1 MVSKYQA
8 VKEFLVRQRGDT
20 LRIGFDQVAEIM
32 GGLPEAAYTYRAWWS
47 NNPGFSHAR
56 HGWLAAGWRTA
67 RVDMDAKELTFE
79 RVPTPGAPRSAEC
92 LCGCGGVPA
101 RGEFLPGHDQRL
113 RTRIENTAGGLGNL
127 WQAAQAISS
136 YLEGETT
143 EIELGRILRRHWGRG
158 ERPEPV
164 QRSRPLGIKGIPEE
178 EPEQGM
184 WTPSARAPLTP
195 AAPSRKIGRMSL
207 ERVAP
212 PAEPGIL
219 ALETTLGEHE
229 LHAIADRLASIG
241 RVLEPDDL
249 LPTLRPEAS
258 AFVRQDAF
266 AFCLAACLDRGMPS
280 EVAWTIP
287 HDLKEILGHLDPHQI
302 DVMPREALAEALGR
316 LPRQP
321 RFVNDAP
328 DTLKDLA
335 HIVVDEFA
343 GNAAGIW
350 AQGNAADVKAVFRRV
365 HGVGP
370 GIASM
375 AVLLIEKAFGVRFS
389 DLDHAAMDI
398 KADVHTMRVLYRLG
412 AAPAMTVADAIEAA
426 RRLNPAYPGEIDGA
440 LWSVGRRWCRPQLPD
455 CAGCP
460 MNNLCA
466 RVGVASR

>member
-8 VKEFLVRQRGDT
+8 VEEFLARQRGDT

-79 RVPTPGAPRSAEC
+79 RVSTPGALRTGEC
-92 LCGCGGVPA
+92 LCGCGGVPT

-113 RTRIENTAGGLGNL
+113 RTRIEDAAGGLGNL
-127 WQAAQAISS
+127 WQTAQAINS

-143 EIELGRILRRHWGRG
+143 EAELGRILRRHWGRG
-158 ERPEPV
+158 QQPQPA
-164 QRSRPLGIKGIPEE
+164 QRSRPMGIKGSPEE

-184 WTPSARAPLTP
+184 WTPSARAPLAP
-195 AAPSRKIGRMSL
+195 AAPSREFGRMSL
-207 ERVAP
+207 EQEEP
-212 PAEPGIL
+212 PAEPGIFP
-219 ALETTLGEHE
+219 LETTLGEQE
-229 LHAIADRLASIG
+229 LQAIAGRLASIG

-287 HDLKEILGHLDPHQI
+287 SDLKEFLGHLDPQRI
-302 DVMPREALAEALGR
+302 EAVEREAMAEAFGR
-316 LPRQP
+316 LPRKP
-321 RFVNDAP
+321 RFINDAP

-350 AQGNAADVKAVFRRV
+350 ANRNAAEVKAVFRRV

-370 GIASM
+370 GIANM
-375 AVLLIEKAFGVRFS
+375 AVLLIEKVFGVRFS

-398 KADVHTMRVLYRLG
+398 KADVHTTRVLHRLG
-412 AAPAMTVADAIEAA
+412 AAPAATVADAIEAA

-440 LWSVGRRWCRPQLPD
+440 LWAVGRRWCRPQLPD
-455 CAGCP
+455 CASCP
-460 MNNLCA
+460 MEDLCG